1 MPVDD
6 ALSAS
11 QEQRIMAAKKK
22 KSKTSMTQQIAGMAT
37 MGLPAPVQKVAASKW
52 GSKLLLIAVPILIAS
67 GIISISFTGG
77 MPTVNVNRERAA
89 AVGRDL
95 SAEAYKA
102 AERVRDYGE
111 SGYR

>member
-1 MPVDD
+1 
-6 ALSAS
+6 
-11 QEQRIMAAKKK
+11 MAAKKRK
-22 KSKTSMTQQIAGMAT
+22 KSKTSVSQQIAGIAT
-37 MGLPAPVQKVAASKW
+37 MGMPAPVQKVASSKW

-67 GIISISFTGG
+67 GVISISFSGG
-77 MPTVNVNRERAA
+77 LPIVNVNHDRAA

-95 SAEAYKA
+95 TSEAYKA